1 MTFLLWSYKKG
12 PGWFFVTCNLL
23 QRTQRRLHQR
33 TPRKLLVRWRSVD
46 WPRWERQKSS
56 SSFAAYSSK
65 ASSEVTSESPE
76 ETQDLQFK
84 YTDKIRFVRS
94 VPILTES
101 QKRSLFLHSPVSII
115 ISPCLSIPSIWSWSE
130 VLEDPQSWFSSP
142 PLIDPF
148 NEHWNEIRAR
158 LKNKKC
164 LALLKKKIDT
174 YQR

>member
-76 ETQDLQFK
+76 GTRDLQ
-84 YTDKIRFVRS
+84 YTDKIRFVRFSSHRVSKKKSLSTLTGVDNHLPLPVDS
-94 VPILTES
+94 VHLVLVRSAGRSAVMVLLSTFD
-101 QKRSLFLHSPVSII
+101 RSLQRTLK
-115 ISPCLSIPSIWSWSE
+115 WS
-130 VLEDPQSWFSSP
+130 
-142 PLIDPF
+142 
-148 NEHWNEIRAR
+148 R

-164 LALLKKKIDT
+164 LAMLKKKIDT
-174 YQR
+174 SDNIFQNSS